1 MNEDETD
8 PAYYDGIWPYKQKE
22 VIDFDDLG
30 EHRIFAISGNT
41 GAGKTTIFDAI
52 CYVLYGEASGEERS
66 DTSMLRSQFADDNVY
81 TSVELTFQLKGKRY
95 EIKRQLGHKK
105 QGNKTITGHAVELYE
120 VIDEEKVPAVDRFH
134 VTDVNKK
141 VEDLIGLSKHQ
152 FSQIVMLPQGEFRKL
167 LTSETENKEE
177 ILRRIFKTDR
187 YKLMRELLDQKRKQ
201 WKDVLQEKQ
210 KERELY
216 FRNVFKLPIRDGAIL
231 ETLVEQEHVNTHQVV
246 EALEQETAVYKAEVE
261 QLQVEQDVQTK
272 QLKDAET
279 RFHAAKSV
287 NEKFIDLQ
295 QKNEKYNTLQENR
308 TVIEMKETSFKR
320 AEQAKRLLPF
330 EQWHEEAMQNEQKAE
345 SLLKQIIA
353 KKENIMNNFE
363 LAQEKY
369 EVVKNKES
377 ERENVKKLVQRLEEL
392 QPIIASL
399 AEKQLNLQ
407 NAEIQIGKLK
417 ESMQNLDRQLEEHT
431 NQKQLMTGELQQ
443 LEQALEQYVDK
454 VEELTNMRED
464 AKVLKQAYD
473 VWQEKQ
479 KFEKEKEAAYSKMQ
493 LAVNAYENMERR
505 WLSEQAGI
513 LALHLHDGESC
524 PVCGSTTHPKKATE
538 QSGAID
544 ENELNGLRD
553 KKNIAEKLHVQLE
566 EKWNFYHHQ
575 YEQVIEE
582 VKKRGYQSEEL
593 VETYSALVQK
603 GKQLATEVNTLKAS
617 EETRKQ
623 IAVKIKSVEEKVDAL
638 QKQKRE
644 VETEQHR
651 IEMDCMQ
658 LRTSYEHDKKN
669 IPENLQTVQAW
680 KVQFDQAMHELK
692 LMEDEWKKVQEA
704 YQHWQN
710 ENIRI
715 QAEQEGA
722 TNQFESAKLKK
733 EETFT
738 RFMKELEQSGFTDQ
752 STYKE
757 AKLSDAEMELIQKEI
772 QSYYSFL
779 EVLAKQIEELHV
791 ELKDKEYMD
800 ITALGE
806 HIKELEIN
814 LDIIKEKR
822 QRAQNAVTYIS
833 DLHENIRRID
843 EQIHEEE
850 KAFQE
855 LVDLYEVMKGDNE
868 SRISFERYILIE
880 YLEQIVQIANE
891 RLRKLSN
898 GQFYLKRSERVEKRN
913 RQSGLG
919 LDVYDAYTG
928 QTRDVKTLSGGEK
941 FNASL
946 CLALG
951 MADVIQAYEGGISIE
966 TMFIDEGFGS
976 LDEESLTK
984 AVDTLIDLQKSGRF
998 IGVISHVQEL
1008 KNAMPAVLEVTK
1020 QKDGCSQTR
1029 FVVK

>member
-1 MNEDETD
+1 MRPIQLIMT
-8 PAYYDGIWPYKQKE
+8 AFGPYKQKE
-22 VIDFDDLG
+22 VINFDDLG

-81 TSVELTFQLKGKRY
+81 TSVELTFQLKGKCY

-105 QGNKTITGHAVELYE
+105 HGNKTVTGHAVELYE

-210 KERELY
+210 KERELH
-216 FRNVFKLPIRDGAIL
+216 FRNVFKLPIRDGALL
-231 ETLVEQEHVNTHQVV
+231 ETLIEQEHVNTHQVV
-246 EALEQETAVYKAEVE
+246 EALEQEITTYRVEAE
-261 QLQVEQDVQTK
+261 QLQVEQNAQMK
-272 QLKDAET
+272 QLKEAEE
-279 RFHAAKSV
+279 RFHTAKSV
-287 NEKFIDLQ
+287 NEKFNDLE
-295 QKNEKYNTLQENR
+295 QKNEKYNTLQNNR
-308 TVIEMKETSFKR
+308 TAVEIKEKSFTR

-330 EQWHEEAMQNEQKAE
+330 EQWYEEAMFNEQKIE

-353 KKENIMNNFE
+353 KKEHIMNSFE
-363 LAQEKY
+363 LAQKKY
-369 EVVKNKES
+369 ETVKNKES
-377 ERENVKKLVQRLEEL
+377 EREDAKKLVQRLEEL

-399 AEKQLNLQ
+399 AEKKLNLQ
-407 NAEIQIGKLK
+407 NAELQIEKLK
-417 ESMQNLDRQLEEHT
+417 ENMQKLDRQLEEHT
-431 NQKQLMTGELQQ
+431 NQKQRMSSELQQ
-443 LEQALEQYVDK
+443 LEQALEQYVAK

-479 KFEKEKEAAYSKMQ
+479 KFEQEKEAAYNKMQ
-493 LAVNAYENMERR
+493 IAVNAYENMERR

-524 PVCGSTTHPKKATE
+524 PVCGSLNHPKKATE
-538 QSGAID
+538 QSDVID
-544 ENELNGLRD
+544 EKELNDLRE
-553 KKNIAEKLHVQLE
+553 KKNVAEKLHVQLE
-566 EKWNFYHHQ
+566 EKWNFYRLQ
-575 YEQVIEE
+575 YDQVIEE
-582 VKKRGYQSEEL
+582 VMKRGYHSEQL

-603 GKQLATEVNTLKAS
+603 GKQLAAEVKALKES

-623 IAVKIKSVEEKVDAL
+623 VAVNIKSVEEKIEEL

-644 VETEQHR
+644 VETIQHR
-651 IEMDCMQ
+651 IEMECMQ

-680 KVQFDQAMHELK
+680 KVQFDQAIQELR
-692 LMEDEWKKVQEA
+692 LMEEEWNKVQEA

-710 ENIRI
+710 ESIRV
-715 QAEQEGA
+715 QAEYESA
-722 TNQFESAKLKK
+722 SNQSESAKVKK

-738 RFMKELEQSGFTDQ
+738 RFMNELEQAGFTDQ
-752 STYKE
+752 VTYKE
-757 AKLSDAEMELIQKEI
+757 AKLNDAEMETLQKEI
-772 QSYYSFL
+772 QSYYSSL
-779 EVLAKQIEELHV
+779 EVLAKQIEELSA

-800 ITALGE
+800 ITTLGE
-806 HIKELEIN
+806 QIQEFEIN

-822 QRAQNAVTYIS
+822 QRAQTAVTYIS
-833 DLHENIRRID
+833 DLNENIRRID

-984 AVDTLIDLQKSGRF
+984 AVDALIDLQKSGRF

-1020 QKDGCSQTR
+1020 QKDGCSQTK

>member
-1 MNEDETD
+1 MT
-8 PAYYDGIWPYKQKE
+8 AFGPYKQKE

-407 NAEIQIGKLK
+407 NAEMQIGKLK

-443 LEQALEQYVDK
+443 LERALEQYVDK

-772 QSYYSFL
+772 QSYYSSL

-984 AVDTLIDLQKSGRF
+984 AVDALIDLQKSGRF

>member
-1 MNEDETD
+1 MRPIQLIMT
-8 PAYYDGIWPYKQKE
+8 AFGPYKQKE

-66 DTSMLRSQFADDNVY
+66 DTSMLRSQFADDNTY

-201 WKDVLQEKQ
+201 WKDILQEKQ

-216 FRNVFKLPIRDGAIL
+216 FRNVFKLPIRDGALL
-231 ETLVEQEHVNTHQVV
+231 ETLVEREHVNTHQVV
-246 EALEQETAVYKAEVE
+246 EALEQEIAAYKAEVE

-308 TVIEMKETSFKR
+308 PVIEMKETSFKR

-330 EQWHEEAMQNEQKAE
+330 EQWYEEAMQNEQKAE

-353 KKENIMNNFE
+353 KKENITNSFE

-369 EVVKNKES
+369 EVVKNKEP
-377 ERENVKKLVQRLEEL
+377 EREDAKKLVQRLEEL

-417 ESMQNLDRQLEEHT
+417 ESMQNLDRQLDEHT
-431 NQKQLMTGELQQ
+431 NQKQLMSGELQQ
-443 LEQALEQYVDK
+443 LERALEQYVAK

-479 KFEKEKEAAYSKMQ
+479 KFEQEKEAAYHKMQ

-524 PVCGSTTHPKKATE
+524 PVCGSAEHPKKATE
-538 QSGAID
+538 QSDAID
-544 ENELNGLRD
+544 EKELNDLRD
-553 KKNIAEKLHVQLE
+553 KKNVAEKLHVQLE
-566 EKWNFYHHQ
+566 EKWNFYQLQ

-582 VKKRGYQSEEL
+582 VKQRGYRSEEL
-593 VETYSALVQK
+593 AETYSALVQK
-603 GKQLATEVNTLKAS
+603 GKQLVTEVNTLKAS

-623 IAVKIKSVEEKVDAL
+623 TAVNIKSIEEKIDAL

-669 IPENLQTVQAW
+669 IPENLQTVPAW
-680 KVQFDQAMHELK
+680 KVQFDQAMHELR
-692 LMEDEWKKVQEA
+692 LMEGEWKKVQEA

-722 TNQFESAKLKK
+722 STQFESAKLKK

-757 AKLSDAEMELIQKEI
+757 AKLSDAEMEMIQKEI
-772 QSYYSFL
+772 QSYYSSL
-779 EVLAKQIEELHV
+779 EVLAKQIEELHAEV
-791 ELKDKEYMD
+791 KDKEYMD
-800 ITALGE
+800 ITVLGE
-806 HIKELEIN
+806 HIQELEIN

-833 DLHENIRRID
+833 DLHENIKRID

-891 RLRKLSN
+891 RLSKLSN

-984 AVDTLIDLQKSGRF
+984 AVDALIDLQKSGRF

-1020 QKDGCSQTR
+1020 QKDGCSETR

>member
-1 MNEDETD
+1 MRPIQLIMT
-8 PAYYDGIWPYKQKE
+8 AFGPYKQKE
-22 VIDFDDLG
+22 VIDFKDLG

-66 DTSMLRSQFADDNVY
+66 DTNMLRSQFADDDVY
-81 TSVELTFQLKGKRY
+81 TSVELTFQLKGKSY

-120 VIDEEKVPAVDRFH
+120 VIDEEKVPCVDRFH

-187 YKLMRELLDQKRKQ
+187 YKLMREILDQKRKQ

-216 FRNVFKLPIRDGAIL
+216 FRNVFKLPIRDGALL

-246 EALEQETAVYKAEVE
+246 EALEQETIWYNAEVE
-261 QLQVEQDVQTK
+261 QLHLEQNDKTK
-272 QLKDAET
+272 QLKEAEA
-279 RFHAAKSV
+279 RFHAAKAV
-287 NEKFIDLQ
+287 NEKFKDLE
-295 QKNEKYNTLQENR
+295 QKNEKYSILQENR
-308 TVIEMKETSFKR
+308 AVIEMKEKSFKH

-330 EQWHEEAMQNEQKAE
+330 EQWHEEAMQYEQQSE

-353 KKENIMNNFE
+353 KKEHIMNSFA

-369 EVVKNKES
+369 EALKNKAS
-377 ERENVKKLVQRLEEL
+377 ERESAKKQVQRLEEL

-399 AEKQLNLQ
+399 AEKKLNLQ
-407 NAEIQIGKLK
+407 NAEIHIGKLK
-417 ESMQNLDRQLEEHT
+417 EGMQKLNEQLEAHKNE
-431 NQKQLMTGELQQ
+431 KQRMSGELQQ
-443 LEQALEQYVDK
+443 LEAALEQYVAK

-479 KFEKEKEAAYSKMQ
+479 KYELEKESAFHKMQ
-493 LAVNAYENMERR
+493 QAVSTYENMERR

-524 PVCGSTTHPKKATE
+524 PVCGSMDHPKKATE
-538 QSGAID
+538 QSNAID
-544 ENELNGLRD
+544 EKELNELRE
-553 KKNIAEKLHVQLE
+553 KKTIAEKLHVQLE
-566 EKWNFYHHQ
+566 EKWNFYRVQ

-582 VKKRGYQSEEL
+582 VLKRGYRSEEL

-603 GKQLATEVNTLKAS
+603 GKQLAAEVNALKAS

-623 IAVKIKSVEEKVDAL
+623 IAVNIKSVEEKVEEL

-644 VETEQHR
+644 VETVQHR
-651 IEMDCMQ
+651 TEMECMQ
-658 LRTSYEHDKKN
+658 LRTSYEHDKQN
-669 IPENLQTVQAW
+669 IPESLQTVQAW
-680 KVQFDQAMHELK
+680 KVQFDQALQELR
-692 LMEDEWKKVQEA
+692 LMEDEWEKVQEA

-715 QAEQEGA
+715 QAEHDNA
-722 TNQFESAKLKK
+722 SNQFNSAKEKK

-752 STYKE
+752 LTYKE
-757 AKLSDAEMELIQKEI
+757 SKLNDAEMDKLQQEI
-772 QSYYSFL
+772 QSYYSSL
-779 EVLAKQIEELHV
+779 EVLTKQIEELKAD
-791 ELKDKEYMD
+791 LKDKEYMD
-800 ITALGE
+800 ISSLDE
-806 HIKELEIN
+806 QVKELEIS

-822 QRAQNAVTYIS
+822 QRAQNAVSYIT
-833 DLHENIRRID
+833 DLHENIKRID

-855 LVDLYEVMKGDNE
+855 LVDLYEVMKGDND

-984 AVDTLIDLQKSGRF
+984 AVDALIDLQKSGRF

>member
-1 MNEDETD
+1 MRPIQLIMT
-8 PAYYDGIWPYKQKE
+8 AFGPYKQKE
-22 VIDFDDLG
+22 VIDFNDLG
-30 EHRIFAISGNT
+30 NHRIFAISGNT

-66 DTSMLRSQFADDNVY
+66 DTSMLRSQFADDNMY

-216 FRNVFKLPIRDGAIL
+216 FRNVFKLPIRDGSLL

-246 EALEQETAVYKAEVE
+246 EALEQETDVYKAEVE
-261 QLQVEQDVQTK
+261 QLQVEQEVQTK

-320 AEQAKRLLPF
+320 AEEAKRLLPF
-330 EQWHEEAMQNEQKAE
+330 EQWYEEAIQNEQKAE

-353 KKENIMNNFE
+353 KKENITNSFE
-363 LAQEKY
+363 LAQQKY
-369 EVVKNKES
+369 EALKNKEP
-377 ERENVKKLVQRLEEL
+377 EREDAKKLVQRLEEL

-407 NAEIQIGKLK
+407 NAEIQVGKLK
-417 ESMQNLDRQLEEHT
+417 EGMHNLDRQLDEHT
-431 NQKQLMTGELQQ
+431 NQKQQMSGELQQ
-443 LEQALEQYVDK
+443 LERALEQYVAK

-473 VWQEKQ
+473 VWQGKQ
-479 KFEKEKEAAYSKMQ
+479 KFEQEKEAAYNKMQ
-493 LAVNAYENMERR
+493 MAVNAYENMERH
-505 WLSEQAGI
+505 WLNEQAGI

-524 PVCGSTTHPKKATE
+524 PVCGSTNHPKKATE
-538 QSGAID
+538 QSDAID
-544 ENELNGLRD
+544 EKELNDLRD
-553 KKNIAEKLHVQLE
+553 KKNTAEKLHVQLE
-566 EKWNFYHHQ
+566 EKWNFYHLQ

-582 VKKRGYQSEEL
+582 VKKRGYRSEEL
-593 VETYSALVQK
+593 AETYSVLVQK

-623 IAVKIKSVEEKVDAL
+623 IAVNIKSVEEKVDAL

-651 IEMDCMQ
+651 IEIECMQ

-715 QAEQEGA
+715 QAEQESA
-722 TNQFESAKLKK
+722 SNQFESTKLKK
-733 EETFT
+733 EETFV

-757 AKLSDAEMELIQKEI
+757 AKLNDAEMEMLQKEI
-772 QSYYSFL
+772 QSYYSSL
-779 EVLAKQIEELHV
+779 EVLAKQIEELHA

-806 HIKELEIN
+806 HIKDLEIN

-951 MADVIQAYEGGISIE
+951 MADVIQSYEGGISIE

-984 AVDTLIDLQKSGRF
+984 AVDALIDLQKSGRF

>member
-1 MNEDETD
+1 MRPIQLIMT
-8 PAYYDGIWPYKQKE
+8 AFGPYKQKE
-22 VIDFDDLG
+22 VIDFNDLG
-30 EHRIFAISGNT
+30 DHRIFAISGNT

-52 CYVLYGEASGEERS
+52 CYVLFGEASGEERS
-66 DTSMLRSQFADDNVY
+66 DTSMLRSQFADDNMY

-120 VIDEEKVPAVDRFH
+120 VIDEENVPAVDRFH

-216 FRNVFKLPIRDGAIL
+216 FRNVFKLPIRNGALL

-246 EALEQETAVYKAEVE
+246 EALEQETAAYKVEVE

-279 RFHAAKSV
+279 RFHAAKSI

-308 TVIEMKETSFKR
+308 TVIERKETSFKR
-320 AEQAKRLLPF
+320 AEEAKRLLPF
-330 EQWHEEAMQNEQKAE
+330 EQWYEEAMQNEQKAE

-353 KKENIMNNFE
+353 KQENITNNFE
-363 LAQEKY
+363 LAQKKY
-369 EVVKNKES
+369 EAVKNKEP
-377 ERENVKKLVQRLEEL
+377 ERENAKKLVQRLEEL
-392 QPIIASL
+392 QSIIASL

-417 ESMQNLDRQLEEHT
+417 GSMQNLDRQLEEHT
-431 NQKQLMTGELQQ
+431 NQKQLMSSELQQ
-443 LEQALEQYVDK
+443 LEQALEQYVAK

-479 KFEKEKEAAYSKMQ
+479 KYGKEKEAAYNKMQ
-493 LAVNAYENMERR
+493 LAVNAYENMEHR

-524 PVCGSTTHPKKATE
+524 PVCGSTNHPKKATE
-538 QSGAID
+538 QSDAID
-544 ENELNGLRD
+544 EKELNDLRD
-553 KKNIAEKLHVQLE
+553 KKNLAEKLHVQLE
-566 EKWNFYHHQ
+566 EKWNFYHLQ
-575 YEQVIEE
+575 YEQIIAE
-582 VKKRGYQSEEL
+582 VKKQGYRSEKL
-593 VETYSALVQK
+593 DETYSALVHK

-623 IAVKIKSVEEKVDAL
+623 TAVNIKSVEEKVDAL

-651 IEMDCMQ
+651 TEMECMQ
-658 LRTSYEHDKKN
+658 LRTSYDHDKKN

-680 KVQFDQAMHELK
+680 KVQFDQAMQQLR

-722 TNQFESAKLKK
+722 STQFESTKLKK
-733 EETFT
+733 EETFA
-738 RFMKELEQSGFTDQ
+738 RFMKELEQSGFTNQ
-752 STYKE
+752 ITYKE
-757 AKLSDAEMELIQKEI
+757 AKLSDAEMEMLQKEI
-772 QSYYSFL
+772 QSYYSSL
-779 EVLAKQIEELHV
+779 EVLAKQIEELQA

-800 ITALGE
+800 ITALGD
-806 HIKELEIN
+806 HITELQIN

-822 QRAQNAVTYIS
+822 QRAQNAVTYIF

-984 AVDTLIDLQKSGRF
+984 AVDALIDLQKSGRF

>member
-1 MNEDETD
+1 MRPIQLIMT
-8 PAYYDGIWPYKQKE
+8 AFGPYKQKE
-22 VIDFDDLG
+22 VIDFKDLG

-66 DTSMLRSQFADDNVY
+66 DTNMLRSQFADDDVY
-81 TSVELTFQLKGKRY
+81 TSVELTFQLKGKSY

-120 VIDEEKVPAVDRFH
+120 VIDEEKVPCVDRFH

-187 YKLMRELLDQKRKQ
+187 YKLMREILDQKRKQ

-216 FRNVFKLPIRDGAIL
+216 FRNVFKLPIRDGALL

-246 EALEQETAVYKAEVE
+246 EALEQETNWYNAEVE
-261 QLQVEQDVQTK
+261 QLHLEQNDKTK
-272 QLKDAET
+272 QLKEAEA
-279 RFHAAKSV
+279 RFHAAKAV
-287 NEKFIDLQ
+287 NEKFKDLE
-295 QKNEKYNTLQENR
+295 QKNEKYSILQENR
-308 TVIEMKETSFKR
+308 VVIEMKEKSFKH

-330 EQWHEEAMQNEQKAE
+330 EQWHEEAMQYEQQSE

-353 KKENIMNNFE
+353 KKEHIMNSFA

-369 EVVKNKES
+369 EALKNKTS
-377 ERENVKKLVQRLEEL
+377 ERENAKKQVQRLEEL

-399 AEKQLNLQ
+399 AEKKLNLQ
-407 NAEIQIGKLK
+407 NAEIHIGKLK
-417 ESMQNLDRQLEEHT
+417 EGMQKLDEQLEAHKNE
-431 NQKQLMTGELQQ
+431 KQRMSGELQQ
-443 LEQALEQYVDK
+443 LEAALEQYVAK

-464 AKVLKQAYD
+464 AKVLKLAYD

-479 KFEKEKEAAYSKMQ
+479 KYELEKESAFHKMQ
-493 LAVNAYENMERR
+493 QAVSTYENMERR

-524 PVCGSTTHPKKATE
+524 PVCGSMDHPKKATE
-538 QSGAID
+538 QSNAID
-544 ENELNGLRD
+544 EKELNELRE
-553 KKNIAEKLHVQLE
+553 KKTIAEKLHVQLE
-566 EKWNFYHHQ
+566 EKWNFYRVQ

-582 VKKRGYQSEEL
+582 VLKRGYRSEEL

-603 GKQLATEVNTLKAS
+603 GKQLAAEVNALKAS

-623 IAVKIKSVEEKVDAL
+623 IAVNIKSVEEKVEEL

-644 VETEQHR
+644 VETVQHR
-651 IEMDCMQ
+651 TEMECMQ
-658 LRTSYEHDKKN
+658 LRMSYEHDKQN
-669 IPENLQTVQAW
+669 IPESLQTVQAW
-680 KVQFDQAMHELK
+680 KVQFDQALQELR
-692 LMEDEWKKVQEA
+692 LMEDEWEKVQEA

-715 QAEQEGA
+715 QAEHDNA
-722 TNQFESAKLKK
+722 SNQFNSAKEKK

-752 STYKE
+752 LTYKE
-757 AKLSDAEMELIQKEI
+757 SKLNDAEMDKLQQEI
-772 QSYYSFL
+772 QSYYSSL
-779 EVLAKQIEELHV
+779 EVLTKQIEELKAD
-791 ELKDKEYMD
+791 LKDKEYMD
-800 ITALGE
+800 ISSLDE
-806 HIKELEIN
+806 QVKELEIS

-822 QRAQNAVTYIS
+822 QRAQNAVSYIT
-833 DLHENIRRID
+833 DLHENIKRID

-855 LVDLYEVMKGDNE
+855 LVDLYEVMKGDND

-984 AVDTLIDLQKSGRF
+984 AVDALIDLQKSGRF

>member
-1 MNEDETD
+1 MRPIQLVMT
-8 PAYYDGIWPYKQKE
+8 AFGPYKQKE

-120 VIDEEKVPAVDRFH
+120 VIDGEKVPAVDRFH

-216 FRNVFKLPIRDGAIL
+216 FRNVFKLPIRDGALL

-295 QKNEKYNTLQENR
+295 QKNEKYNILQENR

-345 SLLKQIIA
+345 SLLKQIIT
-353 KKENIMNNFE
+353 KKETIMNNFE

-369 EVVKNKES
+369 EAVKNKEP
-377 ERENVKKLVQRLEEL
+377 ERENAKKLVQRLEEL

-431 NQKQLMTGELQQ
+431 NQKQLMSGELQQ
-443 LEQALEQYVDK
+443 LERALEQYVDK

-479 KFEKEKEAAYSKMQ
+479 KFEQEKETAFTKMQ
-493 LAVNAYENMERR
+493 EAVHAYENMERR

-524 PVCGSTTHPKKATE
+524 PVCGSTNHPKKATE
-538 QSGAID
+538 QSDAID
-544 ENELNGLRD
+544 EKELNDLRD
-553 KKNIAEKLHVQLE
+553 KKNIAEKLHVQVE

-651 IEMDCMQ
+651 IEMDGMQ

-680 KVQFDQAMHELK
+680 KVQFDQAMHELR

-722 TNQFESAKLKK
+722 STQFESAKSKK

-757 AKLSDAEMELIQKEI
+757 AKLSDAEMEMIQKEI
-772 QSYYSFL
+772 QSYYSSL
-779 EVLAKQIEELHV
+779 EVLAKQIEELQG

-806 HIKELEIN
+806 HIKDLEIN

-822 QRAQNAVTYIS
+822 QRAQSAVAYIS

-984 AVDTLIDLQKSGRF
+984 AVDALIDLQKSGRF

>member
-1 MNEDETD
+1 MRPIQLIMT
-8 PAYYDGIWPYKQKE
+8 AFGPYKQKE
-22 VIDFDDLG
+22 VIDFEDLG

-52 CYVLYGEASGEERS
+52 CYVLYGEASGEERN

-120 VIDEEKVPAVDRFH
+120 LIDEEKVPAVDRFH

-216 FRNVFKLPIRDGAIL
+216 FRNVFKLPIRDGALL

-246 EALEQETAVYKAEVE
+246 EALEQEIAVYKAEVE

-295 QKNEKYNTLQENR
+295 QKNEKYNTLQEKR

-353 KKENIMNNFE
+353 KKENIMSNFE

-369 EVVKNKES
+369 EAVKNKEP
-377 ERENVKKLVQRLEEL
+377 ERENAKKLVQRLEEL
-392 QPIIASL
+392 QLIIASL

-431 NQKQLMTGELQQ
+431 DQKQLMSSELQQ
-443 LEQALEQYVDK
+443 LERALEQYVDK

-479 KFEKEKEAAYSKMQ
+479 KFEQEKETAFTKMQ
-493 LAVNAYENMERR
+493 EAVRAYENMERR

-524 PVCGSTTHPKKATE
+524 PVCGSTNHPKKATE
-538 QSGAID
+538 QSDAID
-544 ENELNGLRD
+544 EKELNDLRD
-553 KKNIAEKLHVQLE
+553 KKNLAEKLHVQLE
-566 EKWNFYHHQ
+566 EKWNFYHLQ
-575 YEQVIEE
+575 YEQIIVE
-582 VKKRGYQSEEL
+582 VKKRGYRSEKL
-593 VETYSALVQK
+593 DETYSALVHK

-623 IAVKIKSVEEKVDAL
+623 TAVNIKSVEEKVDAL

-651 IEMDCMQ
+651 TEMECMQ
-658 LRTSYEHDKKN
+658 LRTSYDHDKKN

-680 KVQFDQAMHELK
+680 KVQFDQAMHELR

-722 TNQFESAKLKK
+722 STQFESAKLKK

-757 AKLSDAEMELIQKEI
+757 AKLSDAEMEMIQKEI
-772 QSYYSFL
+772 QSYYSSL
-779 EVLAKQIEELHV
+779 EVLAKQIEELQG

-806 HIKELEIN
+806 HIKDLEIN

-833 DLHENIRRID
+833 DLHENIKRID

-984 AVDTLIDLQKSGRF
+984 AVDALIDLQKSGRF

>member
-1 MNEDETD
+1 MRPIQLIMT
-8 PAYYDGIWPYKQKE
+8 AFGPYKQKE

-210 KERELY
+210 KERELH
-216 FRNVFKLPIRDGAIL
+216 FRNVFKLPIRDGALL

-246 EALEQETAVYKAEVE
+246 EALEQETSVYKAEVE

-353 KKENIMNNFE
+353 KKENIMSNFE
-363 LAQEKY
+363 LAQGKY
-369 EVVKNKES
+369 EAVKNKEP
-377 ERENVKKLVQRLEEL
+377 EREDVKKLVQRLEEL
-392 QPIIASL
+392 QSIIASL

-431 NQKQLMTGELQQ
+431 NQKQLMSSELQQ
-443 LEQALEQYVDK
+443 LEQALEQYVAK

-479 KFEKEKEAAYSKMQ
+479 KFEKEKEVAYSKMQ
-493 LAVNAYENMERR
+493 SAVNAYENMERR

-524 PVCGSTTHPKKATE
+524 PVCGSTNHPKKATE
-538 QSGAID
+538 QSDAID
-544 ENELNGLRD
+544 EKELNDLRD
-553 KKNIAEKLHVQLE
+553 KKNLAEKLHVQLE
-566 EKWNFYHHQ
+566 EKWNFYHLQ
-575 YEQVIEE
+575 YEQIIVE
-582 VKKRGYQSEEL
+582 VKKRGYRSEKL
-593 VETYSALVQK
+593 DETYSALVHK

-623 IAVKIKSVEEKVDAL
+623 TAVNIKSVEEKVDAL

-651 IEMDCMQ
+651 TEMECMQ
-658 LRTSYEHDKKN
+658 LRTSYDHDKKN

-680 KVQFDQAMHELK
+680 KVQFDQAMHELR

-722 TNQFESAKLKK
+722 STQFESAKLKK
-733 EETFT
+733 EETFA

-757 AKLSDAEMELIQKEI
+757 AKLSDAEMEMLQKEI
-772 QSYYSFL
+772 QGYYSSL
-779 EVLAKQIEELHV
+779 EVLAKQIEELQA

-806 HIKELEIN
+806 HIQELEIN

-833 DLHENIRRID
+833 DLHENIKRID

-984 AVDTLIDLQKSGRF
+984 AVDALIDLQKSGRF

-1020 QKDGCSQTR
+1020 QRDGCSQTR

>member
-1 MNEDETD
+1 MRPIQLIMT
-8 PAYYDGIWPYKQKE
+8 AFGPYKQKE

-216 FRNVFKLPIRDGAIL
+216 FRNVFKLPIRDGALL

-261 QLQVEQDVQTK
+261 QLQVEQDIQTK

-363 LAQEKY
+363 LAQKKY
-369 EVVKNKES
+369 EVVKNKEP

-443 LEQALEQYVDK
+443 LERALEQYVDK

-544 ENELNGLRD
+544 ENELNDLRD
-553 KKNIAEKLHVQLE
+553 KKNIAEKLHVQVE
-566 EKWNFYHHQ
+566 EKWNFYHLQ

-623 IAVKIKSVEEKVDAL
+623 TAVKIKSVEEKVDAL

-680 KVQFDQAMHELK
+680 KVQFDQAMHELR

-733 EETFT
+733 EENFT
-738 RFMKELEQSGFTDQ
+738 RFMKEFEQSGFTDQ

-757 AKLSDAEMELIQKEI
+757 AKLSDAEMEMIQKEI
-772 QSYYSFL
+772 QSYYSSL
-779 EVLAKQIEELHV
+779 EVLAKQIEELQA

-984 AVDTLIDLQKSGRF
+984 AVDALIDLQKSGRF

>member
-1 MNEDETD
+1 MRPIQLIMT
-8 PAYYDGIWPYKQKE
+8 AFGPYKQKE

-66 DTSMLRSQFADDNVY
+66 DTSMLRSQFADNNVY

-210 KERELY
+210 KERELH
-216 FRNVFKLPIRDGAIL
+216 FRNVFKLPIRDGALL
-231 ETLVEQEHVNTHQVV
+231 ETLVEQEYVNTHQVV

-308 TVIEMKETSFKR
+308 TVIERKETSFKR
-320 AEQAKRLLPF
+320 GEQAKRLLPF

-353 KKENIMNNFE
+353 KKENIMSNFE
-363 LAQEKY
+363 LAQGKY
-369 EVVKNKES
+369 EAVKNKEP
-377 ERENVKKLVQRLEEL
+377 EREDAKKLVQRLEEL
-392 QPIIASL
+392 QSIIASL

-407 NAEIQIGKLK
+407 NTEIQIGKLK

-431 NQKQLMTGELQQ
+431 NQKQLMSSELQQ
-443 LEQALEQYVDK
+443 LERALEQYVAK

-479 KFEKEKEAAYSKMQ
+479 KFEKEKETAFTKMQ
-493 LAVNAYENMERR
+493 EAVRAYENMERR

-524 PVCGSTTHPKKATE
+524 PVCGSTNHPKKATE
-538 QSGAID
+538 QSDAID
-544 ENELNGLRD
+544 EKELNDLRD
-553 KKNIAEKLHVQLE
+553 KKNLAEKLHVQLE
-566 EKWNFYHHQ
+566 EKWNFYHLQ
-575 YEQVIEE
+575 YEQIIVE
-582 VKKRGYQSEEL
+582 VKKRGYRSEKL
-593 VETYSALVQK
+593 DETYSALVHK

-623 IAVKIKSVEEKVDAL
+623 TAVNIKSVEEKVDAL

-651 IEMDCMQ
+651 TEMECMQ
-658 LRTSYEHDKKN
+658 LRTSYDHDKKN

-680 KVQFDQAMHELK
+680 KVQFDQAMQQLR

-722 TNQFESAKLKK
+722 STQFESAKLKK
-733 EETFT
+733 EETFA
-738 RFMKELEQSGFTDQ
+738 RFMKELEQSGFTNQ
-752 STYKE
+752 ITYKE
-757 AKLSDAEMELIQKEI
+757 AKLSDAEMEMLQKEI
-772 QSYYSFL
+772 QSYYSSL
-779 EVLAKQIEELHV
+779 EVLAKQIEELQA

-800 ITALGE
+800 ITALGD
-806 HIKELEIN
+806 HITELQIN

-822 QRAQNAVTYIS
+822 QRAQNAVTYIF

-984 AVDTLIDLQKSGRF
+984 AVDALIDLQKSGRF

>member
-1 MNEDETD
+1 MRPLQLIMT
-8 PAYYDGIWPYKQKE
+8 AFGPYKQRE
-22 VIDFDDLG
+22 VIDFSDLG
-30 EHRIFAISGNT
+30 DHRIFAISGNT

-81 TSVELTFQLKGKRY
+81 TSVELTFQLKGKQY

-105 QGNKTITGHAVELYE
+105 QGNKTITGHAVELFE
-120 VIDEEKVPAVDRFH
+120 VIDDEKAPCVDRFH

-141 VEDLIGLSKHQ
+141 VEELIGLSKHQ

-201 WKDVLQEKQ
+201 WKDILQEKQ

-216 FRNVFKLPIRDGAIL
+216 FRNVFKLPVRDGSVL
-231 ETLVEQEHVNTHQVV
+231 ETLVQQEHVNTHQVV
-246 EALEQETAVYKAEVE
+246 EALEQETSCYEAEVE
-261 QLQVEQDVQTK
+261 QLQMQQVAQTQ
-272 QLKDAET
+272 QLKVVED

-287 NEKFIDLQ
+287 NEKLKDLQ
-295 QKNEKYNTLQENR
+295 MKQEQQTTLQENR
-308 TVIEMKETSFKR
+308 AQIEIEEQRFKR

-330 EQWHEEAMQNEQKAE
+330 EQWYEEAMQTEQNTE
-345 SLLKQIIA
+345 RLLKQISV
-353 KKENIMNNFE
+353 KKEQTVKAFE
-363 LAQEKY
+363 LAHAKY
-369 EVVKNKES
+369 EELKGKES
-377 ERENVKKLVQRLEEL
+377 AREEGKKNVQRLEEL
-392 QPIIASL
+392 QPIFASL
-399 AEKQLNLQ
+399 AEKKSKLQ
-407 NAEIQIGKLK
+407 KAELQSEKLK
-417 ESMQNLDRQLEEHT
+417 ADLYKFEKQLEEQ
-431 NQKQLMTGELQQ
+431 NSQKQQIAGELQQ
-443 LEQALEQYVDK
+443 LEVALEQYVEK

-479 KFEKEKEAAYSKMQ
+479 KYEQEKDTAYQ
-493 LAVNAYENMERR
+493 RLELAVKAYEDMESR
-505 WLSEQAGI
+505 WLNEQAGV
-513 LALHLHDGESC
+513 LALHLHEGESC
-524 PVCGSTTHPKKATE
+524 PVCGSTAHPKKATE
-538 QSGAID
+538 QGDSID
-544 ENELNGLRD
+544 EKQLNELREN
-553 KKNIAEKLHVQLE
+553 KNAAEKLHIQLE
-566 EKWNFYHHQ
+566 EKWSFYRLQ

-582 VKKRGYQSEEL
+582 VANRGYRSEEL
-593 VETYSALVQK
+593 VETYRALVQQ
-603 GKQLATEVNTLKAS
+603 GKQLAADVNSLKES
-617 EETRKQ
+617 EEKRKQ
-623 IAVKIKSVEEKVDAL
+623 LAQSLKKFEEKLEEL

-644 VETEQHR
+644 VEVMQHGTEM
-651 IEMDCMQ
+651 ECMQ
-658 LRTSYEHDKKN
+658 LRTFYEHDQQK
-669 IPENLQTVQAW
+669 IPEDLQTLEAW
-680 KVQFDQAMHELK
+680 KQQFDQAASTLRF
-692 LMEDEWKKVQEA
+692 MEEEWKKVQEA

-710 ENIRI
+710 ENIRV
-715 QAEQEGA
+715 QAEHDGVVKQV
-722 TNQFESAKLKK
+722 NSAKEKR
-733 EETFT
+733 EETFV
-738 RFMKELEQSGFTDQ
+738 RFTKELKKGEFIDQ
-752 STYKE
+752 QGYKA
-757 AKLSDAEMELIQKEI
+757 AKLTDVEMKHLQDRIQK
-772 QSYYSFL
+772 YYSSL
-779 EVLAKQIEELHV
+779 EVLAKQIEELAN
-791 ELKDKEYMD
+791 ELEGKEWVD
-800 ITALGE
+800 ITVLE
-806 HIKELEIN
+806 EQMKELEIQ
-814 LDIIKEKR
+814 LDITKEKR
-822 QRAQNAVTYIS
+822 QRTQSAVAYIS
-833 DLHENIRRID
+833 DLYENIKRID

-951 MADVIQAYEGGISIE
+951 MADVIQSYEGGISIE

-984 AVDTLIDLQKSGRF
+984 AVDALIDLQKSGRF

>member
-1 MNEDETD
+1 MRPIQLIMT
-8 PAYYDGIWPYKQKE
+8 AFGPYKQKE
-22 VIDFDDLG
+22 VIDFKDLG

-66 DTSMLRSQFADDNVY
+66 DTNMLRSQFADDDVY
-81 TSVELTFQLKGKRY
+81 TSVELTFQLKGKSY

-120 VIDEEKVPAVDRFH
+120 VIDEEKVPCVDRFH

-187 YKLMRELLDQKRKQ
+187 YKLMREILDQKRKQ

-216 FRNVFKLPIRDGAIL
+216 FRNVFKLPIRDGALL
-231 ETLVEQEHVNTHQVV
+231 EALVEQEHVNTHQVV
-246 EALEQETAVYKAEVE
+246 EALEQETIWYNAEVE
-261 QLQVEQDVQTK
+261 QLHLEQNDKTK
-272 QLKDAET
+272 QLKEAEE
-279 RFHAAKSV
+279 RFHAAKAV
-287 NEKFIDLQ
+287 NEKFKDLE
-295 QKNEKYNTLQENR
+295 QKNEKYSILQENR
-308 TVIEMKETSFKR
+308 AVIEMKEKSFKH

-330 EQWHEEAMQNEQKAE
+330 EQWHEEAMQYEQQSE
-345 SLLKQIIA
+345 SLLKQLIA
-353 KKENIMNNFE
+353 KKEHIMNSFA

-369 EVVKNKES
+369 EALKNKAS
-377 ERENVKKLVQRLEEL
+377 ERENAKKQVQRLEEL

-399 AEKQLNLQ
+399 AEKKLNLQ
-407 NAEIQIGKLK
+407 NAEIHIGKLK
-417 ESMQNLDRQLEEHT
+417 EGMQKLDEQLEAHKNE
-431 NQKQLMTGELQQ
+431 KQRMSGELQQ
-443 LEQALEQYVDK
+443 LEAALEQYVAK

-479 KFEKEKEAAYSKMQ
+479 KYELEKESAFHKMQ
-493 LAVNAYENMERR
+493 QAVSTYENMERR

-524 PVCGSTTHPKKATE
+524 PVCGSMDHPKKATE
-538 QSGAID
+538 QSNAID
-544 ENELNGLRD
+544 EKELNELRE
-553 KKNIAEKLHVQLE
+553 KKTIAEKLHVQLE
-566 EKWNFYHHQ
+566 EKWNFYRVQ

-582 VKKRGYQSEEL
+582 VLKRGYRSEEL

-603 GKQLATEVNTLKAS
+603 GKQLAAEVNALKAS

-623 IAVKIKSVEEKVDAL
+623 IAVNLKSVEEKVEEL

-644 VETEQHR
+644 VETVQHR
-651 IEMDCMQ
+651 TEMECMQ
-658 LRTSYEHDKKN
+658 LRTSYEHDKQN
-669 IPENLQTVQAW
+669 IPESLQTVQAW
-680 KVQFDQAMHELK
+680 KVQFDQALQELR
-692 LMEDEWKKVQEA
+692 LMEDEWEKVQEA

-715 QAEQEGA
+715 QAEHDNA
-722 TNQFESAKLKK
+722 SNQFSSAKEKK

-738 RFMKELEQSGFTDQ
+738 RFMKELEQSGFADQ
-752 STYKE
+752 LTYKE
-757 AKLSDAEMELIQKEI
+757 SKLNDAEMDKLQQEI
-772 QSYYSFL
+772 QSYYSSL
-779 EVLAKQIEELHV
+779 EVLTKQIEELKAD
-791 ELKDKEYMD
+791 LKDKEYMD
-800 ITALGE
+800 ISSLDE
-806 HIKELEIN
+806 QVRELEIS

-822 QRAQNAVTYIS
+822 QRAQNAVSYIT
-833 DLHENIRRID
+833 DLHEHIKRID

-855 LVDLYEVMKGDNE
+855 LVDLYEVMKGDND

-984 AVDTLIDLQKSGRF
+984 AVDALIDLQKSGRF

>member
-1 MNEDETD
+1 MRPIQLVMT
-8 PAYYDGIWPYKQKE
+8 AFGPYKQKE
-22 VIDFDDLG
+22 VIDFNDLG

-216 FRNVFKLPIRDGAIL
+216 FRNVFKLPIRDGALL
-231 ETLVEQEHVNTHQVV
+231 ETLVEQDHVNTHQVV
-246 EALEQETAVYKAEVE
+246 EALEQETAAYKAEVE

-330 EQWHEEAMQNEQKAE
+330 EQWYEEAMQNEQKVE

-353 KKENIMNNFE
+353 KKENITKSFE
-363 LAQEKY
+363 LTQEKY
-369 EVVKNKES
+369 EEVKNKEP
-377 ERENVKKLVQRLEEL
+377 ERENAKKLVQRLEEL
-392 QPIIASL
+392 QLIIASL

-407 NAEIQIGKLK
+407 KAEIQIEKLK

-431 NQKQLMTGELQQ
+431 NQKQLMSGELQQ
-443 LEQALEQYVDK
+443 LERALEQYVDK

-479 KFEKEKEAAYSKMQ
+479 KFEKEKETAFTKMQ
-493 LAVNAYENMERR
+493 EAVHAYENMERR

-513 LALHLHDGESC
+513 LAHHLHDGESC
-524 PVCGSTTHPKKATE
+524 PVCGSTNHPKKATE
-538 QSGAID
+538 QSDAID
-544 ENELNGLRD
+544 EKELNDLRD
-553 KKNIAEKLHVQLE
+553 KKNIAEKLHVQVE

-680 KVQFDQAMHELK
+680 KVQFDQAMHELR

-722 TNQFESAKLKK
+722 STQFESAKSKK

-757 AKLSDAEMELIQKEI
+757 AKLSDAEMEMIQKEI
-772 QSYYSFL
+772 QSYYSSL
-779 EVLAKQIEELHV
+779 EVLAKQIEELQG

-806 HIKELEIN
+806 HIKDLEIN

-822 QRAQNAVTYIS
+822 QRAQSAVAYIS

-984 AVDTLIDLQKSGRF
+984 AVDALIDLQKSGRF

>member
-1 MNEDETD
+1 MRPIQLIMT
-8 PAYYDGIWPYKQKE
+8 AFGPYKQKE
-22 VIDFDDLG
+22 VIDFKDLG

-66 DTSMLRSQFADDNVY
+66 DTNMLRSQFADDDVY
-81 TSVELTFQLKGKRY
+81 TSVELTFQLKGKSY

-120 VIDEEKVPAVDRFH
+120 VIDEEKVPCVDRFH

-187 YKLMRELLDQKRKQ
+187 YKLMREILDQKRKQ

-216 FRNVFKLPIRDGAIL
+216 FRNVFKLPIRDGALL

-246 EALEQETAVYKAEVE
+246 EALEQETNWYNAEVE
-261 QLQVEQDVQTK
+261 QLHLEQNDKTK
-272 QLKDAET
+272 QLKEAEA
-279 RFHAAKSV
+279 RFHAAKAV
-287 NEKFIDLQ
+287 NEKFKDLE
-295 QKNEKYNTLQENR
+295 QKNEKYSILQENR
-308 TVIEMKETSFKR
+308 AVIEMKEKSFKH

-330 EQWHEEAMQNEQKAE
+330 EQWHEEAMQYEQQSE

-353 KKENIMNNFE
+353 KKEHIMNSFA

-369 EVVKNKES
+369 EALKNKAS
-377 ERENVKKLVQRLEEL
+377 ERENAKKQVQRLEEL

-399 AEKQLNLQ
+399 AEKKLNLQ
-407 NAEIQIGKLK
+407 NAEIHIGKLK
-417 ESMQNLDRQLEEHT
+417 EGMQKLDEQLEAHKNE
-431 NQKQLMTGELQQ
+431 KQRMSGELQQ
-443 LEQALEQYVDK
+443 LEAALEQYVAK

-479 KFEKEKEAAYSKMQ
+479 KYELEKESAFHKMQ
-493 LAVNAYENMERR
+493 QAVSTYENMERR

-524 PVCGSTTHPKKATE
+524 PVCGSMDHPKKATE
-538 QSGAID
+538 QSNAID
-544 ENELNGLRD
+544 EKELNELRE
-553 KKNIAEKLHVQLE
+553 KKTIAEKLHVQLE
-566 EKWNFYHHQ
+566 EKWNFYRVQ

-582 VKKRGYQSEEL
+582 VLKRGYRSEEL

-603 GKQLATEVNTLKAS
+603 GKQLAAEVDALKAS

-623 IAVKIKSVEEKVDAL
+623 IAVNIKSVEEKVEEL

-644 VETEQHR
+644 VETVQHR
-651 IEMDCMQ
+651 TEMECMQ
-658 LRTSYEHDKKN
+658 LRTSYEHDKQN
-669 IPENLQTVQAW
+669 IPESLQTVQAW
-680 KVQFDQAMHELK
+680 KVQFDQALQELR
-692 LMEDEWKKVQEA
+692 LMEDEWEKVQEA

-715 QAEQEGA
+715 QAEHDNA
-722 TNQFESAKLKK
+722 SNQFNSAKEKK

-752 STYKE
+752 LTYKE
-757 AKLSDAEMELIQKEI
+757 SKLNDAEMDKLQQEI
-772 QSYYSFL
+772 QSYYSSL
-779 EVLAKQIEELHV
+779 EVLTKQIEELKAD
-791 ELKDKEYMD
+791 LKDKEYMD
-800 ITALGE
+800 ISSLDE
-806 HIKELEIN
+806 QVKELEIS

-822 QRAQNAVTYIS
+822 QRAQNAVSYIT
-833 DLHENIRRID
+833 DLHENIKRID

-855 LVDLYEVMKGDNE
+855 LVDLYEVMKGDND

-984 AVDTLIDLQKSGRF
+984 AVDALIDLQKSGRF

>member
-1 MNEDETD
+1 
-8 PAYYDGIWPYKQKE
+8 KE
-22 VIDFDDLG
+22 VIDFNDLG
-30 EHRIFAISGNT
+30 DHRIFAISGNT

-66 DTSMLRSQFADDNVY
+66 DTSMLRSQFADDNMY

-120 VIDEEKVPAVDRFH
+120 VIGEEKVPAVDRFH

-216 FRNVFKLPIRDGAIL
+216 FRNVFKLPIRDGSLL

-246 EALEQETAVYKAEVE
+246 EALEQETDVYKAEVE
-261 QLQVEQDVQTK
+261 QLQVEQEVQTK

-320 AEQAKRLLPF
+320 AEEAKRLLPF
-330 EQWHEEAMQNEQKAE
+330 EQWYEEAMQNEQKVE
-345 SLLKQIIA
+345 SLLKQIIV
-353 KKENIMNNFE
+353 KKEVITNSFE

-369 EVVKNKES
+369 EAVKNKEP
-377 ERENVKKLVQRLEEL
+377 EREDAKKLVQRLEEL

-407 NAEIQIGKLK
+407 NAEIQVGKLK

-431 NQKQLMTGELQQ
+431 NQKQLMSGELQQ
-443 LEQALEQYVDK
+443 LERALEQYVDK

-479 KFEKEKEAAYSKMQ
+479 KFEQEKEAAYNKMQ
-493 LAVNAYENMERR
+493 LAVNTYENMERR

-524 PVCGSTTHPKKATE
+524 PVCGSTNHPKKATE
-538 QSGAID
+538 QSDAID
-544 ENELNGLRD
+544 EKELNDLRD

-566 EKWNFYHHQ
+566 EKWNFYHLQ
-575 YEQVIEE
+575 YEQVIDE
-582 VKKRGYQSEEL
+582 VKKRGYRSEEL
-593 VETYSALVQK
+593 AETYSALVQK
-603 GKQLATEVNTLKAS
+603 GKQLVTEVNTLKAS

-623 IAVKIKSVEEKVDAL
+623 TAVNIKNVEEKIDAL

-658 LRTSYEHDKKN
+658 LRTSYEYDKKN

-680 KVQFDQAMHELK
+680 KVQFDQAEHELR

-715 QAEQEGA
+715 QAEQESA
-722 TNQFESAKLKK
+722 SNQFESTKLKK
-733 EETFT
+733 EETFV

-757 AKLSDAEMELIQKEI
+757 AKLNDAEMEILQKEI
-772 QSYYSFL
+772 QSYYSSL
-779 EVLAKQIEELHV
+779 EVLAKQIEELRA

-806 HIKELEIN
+806 HIKDLEIN

-951 MADVIQAYEGGISIE
+951 MADVIQSYEGGISIE

-984 AVDTLIDLQKSGRF
+984 AVDALIDLQKSGRF
-998 IGVISHVQEL
+998 IGVISHVQE
-1008 KNAMPAVLEVTK
+1008 
-1020 QKDGCSQTR
+1020 
-1029 FVVK
+1029 

>member
-1 MNEDETD
+1 MRPIQLIMT
-8 PAYYDGIWPYKQKE
+8 AFGPYKQKE
-22 VIDFDDLG
+22 VIDFNDLG
-30 EHRIFAISGNT
+30 DHRIFAISGNT

-66 DTSMLRSQFADDNVY
+66 DTSMLRSQFADDNMY

-120 VIDEEKVPAVDRFH
+120 VIDEENVPAVDRFH

-216 FRNVFKLPIRDGAIL
+216 FRNVFKLPIRDGALL

-246 EALEQETAVYKAEVE
+246 EALEQETAAYKVEVE
-261 QLQVEQDVQTK
+261 QLQLEQDVQTK

-279 RFHAAKSV
+279 RFHTAKSV

-320 AEQAKRLLPF
+320 AEEAKRLLPF
-330 EQWHEEAMQNEQKAE
+330 EQWYEEAMQNEQKAE

-353 KKENIMNNFE
+353 KKENITSSFE

-369 EVVKNKES
+369 EAVKNKEP
-377 ERENVKKLVQRLEEL
+377 ERENAKKLVQRLEEL

-399 AEKQLNLQ
+399 AEKQLNLK
-407 NAEIQIGKLK
+407 NAELQVGKLK

-431 NQKQLMTGELQQ
+431 NQKQLMSGELQQ
-443 LEQALEQYVDK
+443 LERALEQYVAK

-479 KFEKEKEAAYSKMQ
+479 KFENEKEAAYNKMQ
-493 LAVNAYENMERR
+493 MAVNAYENMERR

-513 LALHLHDGESC
+513 LALHLHDGGSC
-524 PVCGSTTHPKKATE
+524 PVCGSTNHPKKAIE
-538 QSGAID
+538 QSNAID
-544 ENELNGLRD
+544 EKELNDLRD

-566 EKWNFYHHQ
+566 EKWNFYHLQ
-575 YEQVIEE
+575 YEQVIED
-582 VKKRGYQSEEL
+582 VKKRGYRSEEL

-623 IAVKIKSVEEKVDAL
+623 TAVNIKSVEEKIDAL

-651 IEMDCMQ
+651 IEMECMQ

-715 QAEQEGA
+715 QAEQESA
-722 TNQFESAKLKK
+722 SNQFESTKLKK

-757 AKLSDAEMELIQKEI
+757 AKLSDIEMEMLQKEI
-772 QSYYSFL
+772 QSYYSSL
-779 EVLAKQIEELHV
+779 EVLAKQIEELHA

-806 HIKELEIN
+806 HIIELQIN

-822 QRAQNAVTYIS
+822 QRAQTAVTYIS

-951 MADVIQAYEGGISIE
+951 MADVIQSYEGGISIE

-984 AVDTLIDLQKSGRF
+984 AVDALIDLQKSGRF

-1020 QKDGCSQTR
+1020 QKDGCSQTK

>member
-1 MNEDETD
+1 MRPIQLIMT
-8 PAYYDGIWPYKQKE
+8 AFGPYKQKE

-66 DTSMLRSQFADDNVY
+66 DTSMLRSQFAYDNVY

-120 VIDEEKVPAVDRFH
+120 VIDEEKIPAVDRFH

-216 FRNVFKLPIRDGAIL
+216 FRNVFKLPIRDGALL

-295 QKNEKYNTLQENR
+295 QKNEKYNNLQENR
-308 TVIEMKETSFKR
+308 SVIEMKEISFKR

-330 EQWHEEAMQNEQKAE
+330 EQWHEEAMENEQKAE

-369 EVVKNKES
+369 EAIKNKEP
-377 ERENVKKLVQRLEEL
+377 ERENAKKLVQRLEEL

-407 NAEIQIGKLK
+407 NAEIQLGKLK

-431 NQKQLMTGELQQ
+431 NQKQLMSGELQQ
-443 LEQALEQYVDK
+443 LERALERYVDK

-479 KFEKEKEAAYSKMQ
+479 KFEQEKETAFTKMQ
-493 LAVNAYENMERR
+493 ETVRAYENMERR

-524 PVCGSTTHPKKATE
+524 PVCGSTNHPKKASE
-538 QSGAID
+538 QSDAIN
-544 ENELNGLRD
+544 EKELNDLRD
-553 KKNIAEKLHVQLE
+553 KKNIAEKLHVQVE
-566 EKWNFYHHQ
+566 EKWNFYHLQ

-582 VKKRGYQSEEL
+582 VMKRGYQSEEL
-593 VETYSALVQK
+593 AETYSALVQK

-617 EETRKQ
+617 EETRKHT
-623 IAVKIKSVEEKVDAL
+623 AVKIKSIEEKVDAL
-638 QKQKRE
+638 QKQKHE

-722 TNQFESAKLKK
+722 SNQFESAKSKK

-738 RFMKELEQSGFTDQ
+738 RFMRELEQSGFTDQ
-752 STYKE
+752 ITYKE
-757 AKLSDAEMELIQKEI
+757 AKLSDAEMDMLQKEI
-772 QSYYSFL
+772 QSYYSSL
-779 EVLAKQIEELHV
+779 EVLAKQIEELHA

-984 AVDTLIDLQKSGRF
+984 AVDALIDLQKSGRF

>member
-1 MNEDETD
+1 MRPIQLIMT
-8 PAYYDGIWPYKQKE
+8 AFGPYKQKE
-22 VIDFDDLG
+22 VIDFKDLG

-66 DTSMLRSQFADDNVY
+66 DTNMLRSQFADDDVY
-81 TSVELTFQLKGKRY
+81 TSVELTFQLKGKSY

-120 VIDEEKVPAVDRFH
+120 VIDEEKVPCVDRFH

-187 YKLMRELLDQKRKQ
+187 YKLMREILDQKRKQ

-216 FRNVFKLPIRDGAIL
+216 FRNVFKLPIRNGALL

-246 EALEQETAVYKAEVE
+246 EALEQETIWYNAEVE
-261 QLQVEQDVQTK
+261 QLHLEQNDKTK
-272 QLKDAET
+272 QLKEAEA
-279 RFHAAKSV
+279 RFHAAKAV
-287 NEKFIDLQ
+287 NEKFKDLE
-295 QKNEKYNTLQENR
+295 QKNEKYSTLQENR
-308 TVIEMKETSFKR
+308 AVIEMKEKSFKH

-330 EQWHEEAMQNEQKAE
+330 EQWYEEAMQHEQQSE

-353 KKENIMNNFE
+353 KKEHIMNSFA

-369 EVVKNKES
+369 EALKNKAS
-377 ERENVKKLVQRLEEL
+377 ERENAKKQVQRLEEL

-399 AEKQLNLQ
+399 AEKKLNLQ

-417 ESMQNLDRQLEEHT
+417 EGMQKLDEQLEAHT
-431 NQKQLMTGELQQ
+431 NEKQRMSGELQQ
-443 LEQALEQYVDK
+443 LEVALEQYVAK

-479 KFEKEKEAAYSKMQ
+479 KYEQEKEIAFHKMQ
-493 LAVNAYENMERR
+493 LAVSAYEDMERR

-524 PVCGSTTHPKKATE
+524 PVCGSMDHPKKATE
-538 QSGAID
+538 QSNAID
-544 ENELNGLRD
+544 EKELNGLRE
-553 KKNIAEKLHVQLE
+553 KKNVAEKSHVQLE
-566 EKWNFYHHQ
+566 EKWHFYRVQ

-582 VKKRGYQSEEL
+582 VLKRGYRSEEL
-593 VETYSALVQK
+593 VETYRALVQK
-603 GKQLATEVNTLKAS
+603 GKQLVAEVNTLKAN

-623 IAVKIKSVEEKVDAL
+623 IAVNIKSVEEKVEEL

-644 VETEQHR
+644 VETVQHR
-651 IEMDCMQ
+651 TEMECMQ
-658 LRTSYEHDKKN
+658 LRTSYEHDKQN

-680 KVQFDQAMHELK
+680 KVQFDQALQELR
-692 LMEDEWKKVQEA
+692 LMEDEWEKVQEA

-715 QAEQEGA
+715 QAEHDSA
-722 TNQFESAKLKK
+722 SNQFNSAKEKK

-738 RFMKELEQSGFTDQ
+738 RFMKELEQSGFADQ
-752 STYKE
+752 LTYTA
-757 AKLSDAEMELIQKEI
+757 AKLNDAEMDKLQQEI
-772 QSYYSFL
+772 QSYYSSL
-779 EVLAKQIEELHV
+779 EVLTKQIEELKA

-800 ITALGE
+800 ISSLDE
-806 HIKELEIN
+806 QVKELEIN

-822 QRAQNAVTYIS
+822 QRAQNAVAYIT
-833 DLHENIRRID
+833 DLHENIKRID

-855 LVDLYEVMKGDNE
+855 LVDLYEVMKGDND

-984 AVDTLIDLQKSGRF
+984 AVDALIDLQKSGRF

>member
-1 MNEDETD
+1 MRPLQLIMT
-8 PAYYDGIWPYKQKE
+8 AFGPYKQRE
-22 VIDFDDLG
+22 VIDFSDLG
-30 EHRIFAISGNT
+30 DHRIFAISGNT

-66 DTSMLRSQFADDNVY
+66 DTSMLRSQFADDNIY
-81 TSVELTFQLKGKRY
+81 TSVELTFQLKGKQY

-105 QGNKTITGHAVELYE
+105 QGNKTVTGHAVELYE
-120 VIDEEKVPAVDRFH
+120 VIGDEKVPCVDRFH

-216 FRNVFKLPIRDGAIL
+216 FRNVFKLPVRDDSLL
-231 ETLVEQEHVNTHQVV
+231 ETLVQQEHVNTHQVV
-246 EALEQETAVYKAEVE
+246 EALEQEKNCYEAEVE
-261 QLQVEQDVQTK
+261 QLQAQQTLQTQ
-272 QLKDAET
+272 QLKKAED
-279 RFHAAKSV
+279 RFHTAKSI
-287 NEKFIDLQ
+287 NEKFKDLQ
-295 QKNEKYNTLQENR
+295 QKQEKQAVLQANR
-308 TVIEMKETSFKR
+308 EQIETEEQRFKL

-330 EQWHEEAMQNEQKAE
+330 EQWYEEAVQSEQNAEQ
-345 SLLKQIIA
+345 LLKQISV
-353 KKENIMNNFE
+353 KKEKTVKAFE
-363 LAQEKY
+363 LAYEKY
-369 EVVKNKES
+369 EELKGKES
-377 ERENVKKLVQRLEEL
+377 VREEGKKTVQRLEEL

-399 AEKQLNLQ
+399 AEKKSKLQ
-407 NAEIQIGKLK
+407 QAELQSGKLK
-417 ESMQNLDRQLEEHT
+417 EGIQKFEKQLEGQIS
-431 NQKQLMTGELQQ
+431 QKQQIAGELQQ
-443 LEQALEQYVDK
+443 LEVALEQYVAK

-479 KFEKEKEAAYSKMQ
+479 KYEQEKEVANQKMEV
-493 LAVNAYENMERR
+493 AVKAYEEMEHR
-505 WLSEQAGI
+505 WLNEQAGM
-513 LALHLHDGESC
+513 LALHLHEGESC
-524 PVCGSTTHPKKATE
+524 PVCGSIDHPKKATE
-538 QSGAID
+538 RGDSID
-544 ENELNGLRD
+544 EKQLNELRE
-553 KKNIAEKLHVQLE
+553 KKTVAEKLHVQVE
-566 EKWNFYHHQ
+566 EKWNFYRLQ
-575 YEQVIEE
+575 YEQVIDE
-582 VKKRGYQSEEL
+582 VVKRGYRSEEL
-593 VETYSALVQK
+593 VETYRTLVQN
-603 GKQLATEVNTLKAS
+603 GKQLAAEVNTLKES
-617 EETRKQ
+617 EEKRKQ
-623 IAVKIKSVEEKVDAL
+623 LALSVKGLEEKVEEL

-644 VETEQHR
+644 AEVMQHR
-651 IEMDCMQ
+651 TEMECMQ
-658 LRTSYEHDKKN
+658 LRTSYEHDQQKTH
-669 IPENLQTVQAW
+669 EDLQTLEAW
-680 KVQFDQAMHELK
+680 KKQFDQAVSTLRF
-692 LMEDEWKKVQEA
+692 MEEEWKKVQEA
-704 YQHWQN
+704 YQYWQN

-715 QAEQEGA
+715 QAEYDGA
-722 TNQFESAKLKK
+722 LKQVSHAKEKQ
-733 EETFT
+733 EETLLRFT
-738 RFMKELEQSGFTDQ
+738 TELEEGGFIDQ
-752 STYKE
+752 QAYKE
-757 AKLSDAEMELIQKEI
+757 AKLTDVEMKHLHEQIQE
-772 QSYYSFL
+772 YYSSL
-779 EVLAKQIEELHV
+779 EVLAKQIEELV
-791 ELKDKEYMD
+791 NELSGKEWTD
-800 ITALGE
+800 ITALE
-806 HIKELEIN
+806 EQMKELGIQ
-814 LDIIKEKR
+814 LDITKEKR
-822 QRAQNAVTYIS
+822 QRAQSAVAYIT

-868 SRISFERYILIE
+868 SRISFERYILME

-984 AVDTLIDLQKSGRF
+984 AIDALIDLQKSGRF

-1020 QKDGCSQTR
+1020 QKNGCSETR

>member
-1 MNEDETD
+1 MRPIRLIMT
-8 PAYYDGIWPYKQKE
+8 AFGPYKQKE
-22 VIDFDDLG
+22 VIDFNDLG
-30 EHRIFAISGNT
+30 DHRIFAISGNT

-66 DTSMLRSQFADDNVY
+66 DTSMLRSQFADDNMY

-120 VIDEEKVPAVDRFH
+120 VIDEENVPAVDRFH

-216 FRNVFKLPIRDGAIL
+216 FRNVFKLPIRDGALL

-246 EALEQETAVYKAEVE
+246 EALEQETDVYKAEVE
-261 QLQVEQDVQTK
+261 QLQVEQEVQTK

-279 RFHAAKSV
+279 RFHTSKSI

-308 TVIEMKETSFKR
+308 TIIEMKEKSFRR
-320 AEQAKRLLPF
+320 AEQAQRLLPF
-330 EQWHEEAMQNEQKAE
+330 EQWYEEAIQNEQKAE

-353 KKENIMNNFE
+353 KKENITNSFE

-369 EVVKNKES
+369 EAVKNKEP
-377 ERENVKKLVQRLEEL
+377 EREEAKKLVQRLEEL

-407 NAEIQIGKLK
+407 NAEIQVRQLK
-417 ESMQNLDRQLEEHT
+417 DSMQNLDRQLDEHT
-431 NQKQLMTGELQQ
+431 NQKQLMSSELQQ
-443 LEQALEQYVDK
+443 LERALEQYVAK

-479 KFEKEKEAAYSKMQ
+479 KFEKEKEAAYNKMQ

-524 PVCGSTTHPKKATE
+524 PVCGSTNHPKKATE
-538 QSGAID
+538 QSDAID
-544 ENELNGLRD
+544 EKELNDLRD
-553 KKNIAEKLHVQLE
+553 KKNAAEKLHVQLE
-566 EKWNFYHHQ
+566 EKWNFYHLQ

-582 VKKRGYQSEEL
+582 VKKRGYRLEEL
-593 VETYSALVQK
+593 AETYSALVQK
-603 GKQLATEVNTLKAS
+603 GKQLVTEVNTLKAS

-623 IAVKIKSVEEKVDAL
+623 TAVNIKSVEEKVDAF

-644 VETEQHR
+644 VEIVQHR
-651 IEMDCMQ
+651 TEMECMQ

-669 IPENLQTVQAW
+669 IPDNLQTIQAW
-680 KVQFDQAMHELK
+680 KIQFDQAIHELK

-715 QAEQEGA
+715 QAEQESA
-722 TNQFESAKLKK
+722 SNQFESTKLKK

-757 AKLSDAEMELIQKEI
+757 AKLSDIEMEMLQKEI
-772 QSYYSFL
+772 QSYYSSL
-779 EVLAKQIEELHV
+779 EVLAKQIEELHA

-806 HIKELEIN
+806 HITELQIN

-822 QRAQNAVTYIS
+822 QRAQTAVTYIS

-850 KAFQE
+850 KTFQE

-951 MADVIQAYEGGISIE
+951 MADVIQSYEGGISIE

-984 AVDTLIDLQKSGRF
+984 AVDALIDLQKSGRF

>member
-1 MNEDETD
+1 MRPIQLIMT
-8 PAYYDGIWPYKQKE
+8 AFGPYKQKE

-66 DTSMLRSQFADDNVY
+66 DTSMLRSQFADDNTY

-201 WKDVLQEKQ
+201 WKDILQEKQ

-216 FRNVFKLPIRDGAIL
+216 FRNVFKLPIRDGALL
-231 ETLVEQEHVNTHQVV
+231 ETLVEREHVNTHQVV
-246 EALEQETAVYKAEVE
+246 EALEQETAAYKAEVE

-308 TVIEMKETSFKR
+308 PVIEMKETSFKR

-330 EQWHEEAMQNEQKAE
+330 EQWYEEAMQNEQKAE

-353 KKENIMNNFE
+353 KKENITNSFE

-369 EVVKNKES
+369 EVVKNKEP
-377 ERENVKKLVQRLEEL
+377 EREDAKKLVQRLEEL

-417 ESMQNLDRQLEEHT
+417 ESMQNLDRQIDEHT
-431 NQKQLMTGELQQ
+431 NQKQLMSGELQQ
-443 LEQALEQYVDK
+443 LERALEQYVAK

-479 KFEKEKEAAYSKMQ
+479 KFEQEKEAAYHKMQ

-524 PVCGSTTHPKKATE
+524 PVCGSAEHPKKATE
-538 QSGAID
+538 QSDAID
-544 ENELNGLRD
+544 EKELNDLRD
-553 KKNIAEKLHVQLE
+553 KKNVAEKLHVQLE
-566 EKWNFYHHQ
+566 EKWNFYQLQ

-582 VKKRGYQSEEL
+582 VKQRGYRSEEL
-593 VETYSALVQK
+593 AETYSALVQK
-603 GKQLATEVNTLKAS
+603 GKQLVTEVNTLKAS

-623 IAVKIKSVEEKVDAL
+623 TAVNIKSIEEKIDAL

-669 IPENLQTVQAW
+669 IPENLQTVPAW
-680 KVQFDQAMHELK
+680 KVQFDQAMHELR
-692 LMEDEWKKVQEA
+692 LMEGEWKKVQEA

-722 TNQFESAKLKK
+722 STQFESAKLKK

-757 AKLSDAEMELIQKEI
+757 AKLSDAEMEMIQKEI
-772 QSYYSFL
+772 QSYYSSL
-779 EVLAKQIEELHV
+779 EVLAKQIEELHAEV
-791 ELKDKEYMD
+791 KDKEYMD
-800 ITALGE
+800 ITVLGE
-806 HIKELEIN
+806 HIQELEIN

-833 DLHENIRRID
+833 DLHENIKRID

-984 AVDTLIDLQKSGRF
+984 AVDALIDLQKSGRF

-1020 QKDGCSQTR
+1020 QKDGCSETR

>member
-1 MNEDETD
+1 MRPIQLIMT
-8 PAYYDGIWPYKQKE
+8 AFGPYKQKE

-81 TSVELTFQLKGKRY
+81 TSVELTFQLKGKCY

-210 KERELY
+210 KERELH
-216 FRNVFKLPIRDGAIL
+216 FRSVFKLPIRDGALL

-308 TVIEMKETSFKR
+308 TVIEMKEASFKR

-330 EQWHEEAMQNEQKAE
+330 EQWNEEAMQNEQRAE

-353 KKENIMNNFE
+353 KKENIMSNFE
-363 LAQEKY
+363 LVQGKY
-369 EVVKNKES
+369 EAVKNKEP
-377 ERENVKKLVQRLEEL
+377 EREDAKKLVQRLEEL
-392 QPIIASL
+392 QSIIASL

-417 ESMQNLDRQLEEHT
+417 ESMQNFDRQLEEHT
-431 NQKQLMTGELQQ
+431 NQKQLMSSELQQ
-443 LEQALEQYVDK
+443 LERALEQYVAK

-464 AKVLKQAYD
+464 AKILKQAYD

-479 KFEKEKEAAYSKMQ
+479 KFEKEKETAFTKMQ
-493 LAVNAYENMERR
+493 EAVRAYENMERR

-524 PVCGSTTHPKKATE
+524 PVCGSKNHPKKATE
-538 QSGAID
+538 QSDAID
-544 ENELNGLRD
+544 EKELNDLRD
-553 KKNIAEKLHVQLE
+553 KKNIAEKLHVQVE
-566 EKWNFYHHQ
+566 EKWNFYRLQ

-582 VKKRGYQSEEL
+582 VVKRGYNSEEL
-593 VETYSALVQK
+593 AETYSALVQK
-603 GKQLATEVNTLKAS
+603 GKQLAADVNSLKVS

-623 IAVKIKSVEEKVDAL
+623 TAVKIKNVEEKVDAL

-680 KVQFDQAMHELK
+680 KVQFDQAMHELR

-710 ENIRI
+710 ENVRI

-722 TNQFESAKLKK
+722 SNQFESAKSKK

-738 RFMKELEQSGFTDQ
+738 RFMRELEQSGFTDQ

-757 AKLSDAEMELIQKEI
+757 AKLSDAEMEMLQKEI
-772 QSYYSFL
+772 QGYYSSL
-779 EVLAKQIEELHV
+779 EVLAKQIEELHA

-833 DLHENIRRID
+833 DLHENIKRID

-984 AVDTLIDLQKSGRF
+984 AVDALIDLQKSGRF

>member
-1 MNEDETD
+1 MRPIQLIMT
-8 PAYYDGIWPYKQKE
+8 AFGPYKQKE
-22 VIDFDDLG
+22 VIDFNDLG
-30 EHRIFAISGNT
+30 DHRIFAISGNT

-66 DTSMLRSQFADDNVY
+66 DTSMLRSQFADDNMY

-216 FRNVFKLPIRDGAIL
+216 FRNVFKLPIRDGSLL

-246 EALEQETAVYKAEVE
+246 EALEQETDVYKAEVE
-261 QLQVEQDVQTK
+261 QLQVEQEVQTK

-287 NEKFIDLQ
+287 NEKFIYLQ

-320 AEQAKRLLPF
+320 AEEAKRLLPF
-330 EQWHEEAMQNEQKAE
+330 EQWYEEAIQNEQKAE

-353 KKENIMNNFE
+353 KKENITNSFE
-363 LAQEKY
+363 LAQQKY
-369 EVVKNKES
+369 EALKNKEP
-377 ERENVKKLVQRLEEL
+377 EREGAKKLVQRLEEL

-407 NAEIQIGKLK
+407 NAEIQVGKLK
-417 ESMQNLDRQLEEHT
+417 EGMHNLDRQLDEHT
-431 NQKQLMTGELQQ
+431 NQKQQMSGELQQ
-443 LEQALEQYVDK
+443 LERALEQYVAK

-479 KFEKEKEAAYSKMQ
+479 KFEQEKEAAYNKMQ
-493 LAVNAYENMERR
+493 MAVNAYENMERR
-505 WLSEQAGI
+505 WLNEQAGI

-524 PVCGSTTHPKKATE
+524 PVCGSTNHPKKATE
-538 QSGAID
+538 QSDAID
-544 ENELNGLRD
+544 EKELNDLRD
-553 KKNIAEKLHVQLE
+553 KKNTAEKLHVQLE
-566 EKWNFYHHQ
+566 EKWNFYHLQ

-582 VKKRGYQSEEL
+582 VKKRGYRSEEL
-593 VETYSALVQK
+593 AETYSALVQK

-623 IAVKIKSVEEKVDAL
+623 IAVNIKSVEEKVDAL

-651 IEMDCMQ
+651 IEIECMQ

-715 QAEQEGA
+715 QAEQESA
-722 TNQFESAKLKK
+722 SNQFESTKLKK
-733 EETFT
+733 EETFV

-757 AKLSDAEMELIQKEI
+757 AKLNDAEMEMLQKEI
-772 QSYYSFL
+772 QSYYSSL
-779 EVLAKQIEELHV
+779 EVLAKQIEELHA

-806 HIKELEIN
+806 HLKDLEIN

-951 MADVIQAYEGGISIE
+951 MADVIQSYEGGISIE

-984 AVDTLIDLQKSGRF
+984 AVDALIDLQKSGRF

>member
-1 MNEDETD
+1 MRPIQLIMT
-8 PAYYDGIWPYKQKE
+8 AFGPYKQKE
-22 VIDFDDLG
+22 VINFNDLG
-30 EHRIFAISGNT
+30 DHRIFAISGNT

-66 DTSMLRSQFADDNVY
+66 DTSMLRSQFADDNMY
-81 TSVELTFQLKGKRY
+81 TSVELTFQLKGKRF

-120 VIDEEKVPAVDRFH
+120 VIGEEKVPAVDRFH

-216 FRNVFKLPIRDGAIL
+216 FRNVFKLPIRDGSLL

-246 EALEQETAVYKAEVE
+246 EALEQETDVYKAEVE
-261 QLQVEQDVQTK
+261 QLQVEQEVQTK

-320 AEQAKRLLPF
+320 AEEAKRLLPF
-330 EQWHEEAMQNEQKAE
+330 EQWYEEAIQNEQKAE
-345 SLLKQIIA
+345 NLLKQIIA
-353 KKENIMNNFE
+353 KKENITNSFE

-369 EVVKNKES
+369 EAIKNKEP
-377 ERENVKKLVQRLEEL
+377 EREDAKKLVQRLEEL

-407 NAEIQIGKLK
+407 NAEIQVGKLK
-417 ESMQNLDRQLEEHT
+417 EGMHNLERQLDEHT
-431 NQKQLMTGELQQ
+431 NQKQLMSDELQQ
-443 LEQALEQYVDK
+443 LERALEQYVDK

-479 KFEKEKEAAYSKMQ
+479 KFEQEKEAAYNKMQ
-493 LAVNAYENMERR
+493 MAVNAYENMERR

-524 PVCGSTTHPKKATE
+524 PVCGSTDHPKKATE
-538 QSGAID
+538 QSNAID
-544 ENELNGLRD
+544 EKELNDLRD
-553 KKNIAEKLHVQLE
+553 KKNVAEKLHVQLE
-566 EKWNFYHHQ
+566 EKWNFYHLQ
-575 YEQVIEE
+575 YKQVIEE
-582 VKKRGYQSEEL
+582 VKERGYGTEEL
-593 VETYSALVQK
+593 AETYSALVQK
-603 GKQLATEVNTLKAS
+603 GKQLVTEVNTLKAS

-623 IAVKIKSVEEKVDAL
+623 TAVNIKSVEEKVDAL
-638 QKQKRE
+638 QKQQRE

-651 IEMDCMQ
+651 IEMECMQ

-680 KVQFDQAMHELK
+680 KVQFDQAMHQLK

-715 QAEQEGA
+715 QAEQESA
-722 TNQFESAKLKK
+722 SNQFESTKLKK
-733 EETFT
+733 EETFV

-757 AKLSDAEMELIQKEI
+757 AKLNDAEMEMLQKEI
-772 QSYYSFL
+772 QSYYSSL
-779 EVLAKQIEELHV
+779 EVLAKQIEELHA

-806 HIKELEIN
+806 HITELQIN

-822 QRAQNAVTYIS
+822 QRAQNAVTYIF

-984 AVDTLIDLQKSGRF
+984 AVDALIDLQKSGRF

>member
-1 MNEDETD
+1 MRPIQLIMT
-8 PAYYDGIWPYKQKE
+8 AFGPYKQKE

-216 FRNVFKLPIRDGAIL
+216 FRNVFKLPIRDGALL

-431 NQKQLMTGELQQ
+431 NQKQLVTGELQQ
-443 LEQALEQYVDK
+443 LERALEQYVDK

-692 LMEDEWKKVQEA
+692 LMEDEWKRVQEA

-722 TNQFESAKLKK
+722 TNQFESAKLKR

-772 QSYYSFL
+772 QSYYSSL

-984 AVDTLIDLQKSGRF
+984 AVDALIDLQKSGRF

>member
-1 MNEDETD
+1 MRPLQLIMT
-8 PAYYDGIWPYKQKE
+8 AFGPYKQQE
-22 VIDFDDLG
+22 VIDFNDLG
-30 EHRIFAISGNT
+30 DHRIFAISGNT

-81 TSVELTFQLKGKRY
+81 TSVELTFQLKGKQY

-105 QGNKTITGHAVELYE
+105 QGNKTVTGHAVELYE
-120 VIDEEKVPAVDRFH
+120 VIGDEKIPCVDRFH

-216 FRNVFKLPIRDGAIL
+216 FRNVFKLPVRDGSLL
-231 ETLVEQEHVNTHQVV
+231 ETLVQQEHVNTHQVV
-246 EALEQETAVYKAEVE
+246 EALEQETGCYEAEVE
-261 QLQVEQDVQTK
+261 QLQTQQIGQAQ
-272 QLKDAET
+272 QLKEVEV

-287 NEKFIDLQ
+287 NEKFKDLEQKQEQ
-295 QKNEKYNTLQENR
+295 QEALQANREQIEIEEKR
-308 TVIEMKETSFKR
+308 FKL
-320 AEQAKRLLPF
+320 AEQAKRLVPF
-330 EQWHEEAMQNEQKAE
+330 EQWYEEAMQSEQNAE
-345 SLLKQIIA
+345 QLLKQIFA
-353 KKENIMNNFE
+353 KKEKTVESFR

-369 EVVKNKES
+369 EELKGKES
-377 ERENVKKLVQRLEEL
+377 VREEAKKDVQRLEEL
-392 QPIIASL
+392 ESIIASL
-399 AEKQLNLQ
+399 AEKKSNLQ
-407 NAEIQIGKLK
+407 KVEIQREKLNEGIHK
-417 ESMQNLDRQLEEHT
+417 FEHQLEGQT
-431 NQKQLMTGELQQ
+431 SQKQQVAGELQQ
-443 LEQALEQYVDK
+443 LEAALEQYVTK

-464 AKVLKQAYD
+464 AKILKQAYD
-473 VWQEKQ
+473 VWNEKQ
-479 KFEKEKEAAYSKMQ
+479 KYEKEKESSSQK
-493 LAVNAYENMERR
+493 VEIVVKAYEEMEQL
-505 WLSEQAGI
+505 WLNEQAGM
-513 LALHLHDGESC
+513 LAQHLHDGESC
-524 PVCGSTTHPKKATE
+524 PVCGSTTHPNKATE
-538 QSGAID
+538 RGDSID
-544 ENELNGLRD
+544 EQQLNELRE
-553 KKNIAEKLHVQLE
+553 KKTVAEKLHMQVA
-566 EKWNFYHHQ
+566 EKWNFYRAQ

-582 VKKRGYQSEEL
+582 VANRGYRSEEL
-593 VETYSALVQK
+593 AETYRTLVQK
-603 GKQLATEVNTLKAS
+603 GKQLVAEVNALKES
-617 EETRKQ
+617 EEKRKQ
-623 IAVKIKSVEEKVDAL
+623 LASSLKGFEQQVEEL
-638 QKQKRE
+638 QKQKH
-644 VETEQHR
+644 ETEAMLHR
-651 IEMDCMQ
+651 TELECIE
-658 LRTSYEHDKKN
+658 LRTSYEHDQQK
-669 IPENLQTVQAW
+669 IPESLQTLEAW
-680 KVQFDQAMHELK
+680 KKQFQHAVSTLRF
-692 LMEDEWKKVQEA
+692 MEDEWKKVQEV

-710 ENIRI
+710 ENIRV
-715 QAEQEGA
+715 QAEHDGVVKQVTQTKE
-722 TNQFESAKLKK
+722 KK
-733 EETFT
+733 EETLL
-738 RFMKELEQSGFTDQ
+738 RFMTELQQGGFINQQAYT
-752 STYKE
+752 E
-757 AKLSDAEMELIQKEI
+757 AKLTDVEIKHLQEHIKE
-772 QSYYSFL
+772 YYSSL
-779 EVLAKQIEELHV
+779 EVVAKQIEELTN
-791 ELKDKEYMD
+791 ELAGKEWTD
-800 ITALGE
+800 ITVLE
-806 HIKELEIN
+806 EQMKELEIQ
-814 LDIIKEKR
+814 LDITKEKR
-822 QRAQNAVTYIS
+822 QRAQNAVAYIS
-833 DLHENIRRID
+833 DLHDNIKRID

-984 AVDTLIDLQKSGRF
+984 AVDALIDLQKSGRF

>member
-1 MNEDETD
+1 MRPIQLIMT
-8 PAYYDGIWPYKQKE
+8 AFGPYKQKE

-66 DTSMLRSQFADDNVY
+66 DTSMLRSQFADDNTY

-216 FRNVFKLPIRDGAIL
+216 FRNVFKLPIRDGSLL

-279 RFHAAKSV
+279 RFHAARSV

-308 TVIEMKETSFKR
+308 TVIEMKEISFKR

-330 EQWHEEAMQNEQKAE
+330 EQWYEEAMQNEQKVE
-345 SLLKQIIA
+345 SLLKQIIT
-353 KKENIMNNFE
+353 KKENITSSFE

-369 EVVKNKES
+369 EAVKSKEP
-377 ERENVKKLVQRLEEL
+377 ERENAKKLVQRLEEL

-407 NAEIQIGKLK
+407 NAEVQVGKLK
-417 ESMQNLDRQLEEHT
+417 ESMQNLEQQLEVHT
-431 NQKQLMTGELQQ
+431 NQKQLMSGELQQ
-443 LEQALEQYVDK
+443 LERALEQYVAK

-479 KFEKEKEAAYSKMQ
+479 KFEQEKEASYNKMQ

-524 PVCGSTTHPKKATE
+524 PVCGSKNHPKKATE
-538 QSGAID
+538 QSDAID
-544 ENELNGLRD
+544 EQVLNDLRD
-553 KKNIAEKLHVQLE
+553 KKNSAEKLHVQLE
-566 EKWNFYHHQ
+566 EKWNFYHLQ
-575 YEQVIEE
+575 YEHVIEE
-582 VKKRGYQSEEL
+582 VKKRGYRSEEL
-593 VETYSALVQK
+593 AETYSALVQK

-623 IAVKIKSVEEKVDAL
+623 TAVNIKNVEEKVDVL

-651 IEMDCMQ
+651 TEMECMQ

-669 IPENLQTVQAW
+669 IPESLQTVQAW
-680 KVQFDQAMHELK
+680 KIQFDQARHDLK
-692 LMEDEWKKVQEA
+692 LLEDEWKKVQEA

-715 QAEQEGA
+715 QAEQESA
-722 TNQFESAKLKK
+722 SNQCESAKLKK
-733 EETFT
+733 EETFA

-757 AKLSDAEMELIQKEI
+757 AKLSDAEMDMLQKEI
-772 QSYYSFL
+772 QSYYSSL
-779 EVLAKQIEELHV
+779 EVLAKQIEELRA

-800 ITALGE
+800 ISALGE
-806 HIKELEIN
+806 HIKDLEIN

-984 AVDTLIDLQKSGRF
+984 AVDALIDLQKSGRF

-1020 QKDGCSQTR
+1020 QKDGCSHTR

>member
-1 MNEDETD
+1 MRPIQLIMT
-8 PAYYDGIWPYKQKE
+8 AFGPYKQKE

-216 FRNVFKLPIRDGAIL
+216 FRNVFKLPISDGAIL

-443 LEQALEQYVDK
+443 LERALEQYVDK

-553 KKNIAEKLHVQLE
+553 KKNIAEKLHVQLG

-772 QSYYSFL
+772 QSYYSSL

-984 AVDTLIDLQKSGRF
+984 AVDALIDLQKSGRF

>member
-1 MNEDETD
+1 MRPIQLIMT
-8 PAYYDGIWPYKQKE
+8 AFGPYKQKE
-22 VIDFDDLG
+22 VIDFKDLG

-66 DTSMLRSQFADDNVY
+66 DTNMLRSQFADDDVY
-81 TSVELTFQLKGKRY
+81 TSVELTFQLKGKSY

-120 VIDEEKVPAVDRFH
+120 VIDEEKVPCVDRFH

-187 YKLMRELLDQKRKQ
+187 YKLMREILDQKRKR

-216 FRNVFKLPIRDGAIL
+216 FRNVFKLPIRDGALL

-246 EALEQETAVYKAEVE
+246 EALEQETIWYNAEVE
-261 QLQVEQDVQTK
+261 QLHLEQNDKTK
-272 QLKDAET
+272 QLKEAEAH
-279 RFHAAKSV
+279 FHAAKAV
-287 NEKFIDLQ
+287 NEKFKDLE
-295 QKNEKYNTLQENR
+295 QKNEKYSILQENR
-308 TVIEMKETSFKR
+308 AVIEMKEKSFKH

-330 EQWHEEAMQNEQKAE
+330 EQWHEEAMQYEQQSE

-353 KKENIMNNFE
+353 KKEHIMNSFA

-369 EVVKNKES
+369 EALKNKAS
-377 ERENVKKLVQRLEEL
+377 ERENAKKQVQRLEEL

-399 AEKQLNLQ
+399 AEKKLNLQ
-407 NAEIQIGKLK
+407 NAEIHIGKLK
-417 ESMQNLDRQLEEHT
+417 EGMQKLDEQLEAHKNE
-431 NQKQLMTGELQQ
+431 KQRMSGELQQ
-443 LEQALEQYVDK
+443 LEAALEQYVAK

-479 KFEKEKEAAYSKMQ
+479 KYELEKESAFHKMQ
-493 LAVNAYENMERR
+493 QAVSTYENMERR

-524 PVCGSTTHPKKATE
+524 PVCGSMDHPKKATE
-538 QSGAID
+538 QSNAID
-544 ENELNGLRD
+544 EKELNELRE
-553 KKNIAEKLHVQLE
+553 KKTIAEKLHVQLE
-566 EKWNFYHHQ
+566 EKWNFYRVQ

-582 VKKRGYQSEEL
+582 VLKRGYRSEEL

-603 GKQLATEVNTLKAS
+603 GKQLAAEVNALKAS

-623 IAVKIKSVEEKVDAL
+623 IAVNIKSVEEKVEEL

-644 VETEQHR
+644 VETVQHR
-651 IEMDCMQ
+651 TEMECMQ
-658 LRTSYEHDKKN
+658 LRTSYEHDKQN
-669 IPENLQTVQAW
+669 IPESLQTVQAW
-680 KVQFDQAMHELK
+680 KVQFDQALQELR
-692 LMEDEWKKVQEA
+692 LMEDEWEKVQEA

-715 QAEQEGA
+715 QAEHDNA
-722 TNQFESAKLKK
+722 SNQFNSAKEKK

-752 STYKE
+752 LTYKE
-757 AKLSDAEMELIQKEI
+757 SKLNDAEMDKLQQEI
-772 QSYYSFL
+772 QSYYSSL
-779 EVLAKQIEELHV
+779 EVLTKQIEELKAD
-791 ELKDKEYMD
+791 LKDKEYMD
-800 ITALGE
+800 ISSLDE
-806 HIKELEIN
+806 QVKELEIS

-822 QRAQNAVTYIS
+822 QRAQNAVSYIT
-833 DLHENIRRID
+833 DLHENIKRID

-855 LVDLYEVMKGDNE
+855 LVDLYEVMKGDND

-984 AVDTLIDLQKSGRF
+984 AVDALIDLQKSGRF

>member
-1 MNEDETD
+1 MRPIQLIMT
-8 PAYYDGIWPYKQKE
+8 AFGPYKQKE
-22 VIDFDDLG
+22 VIDFKDLG

-66 DTSMLRSQFADDNVY
+66 DTNMLRSQFADDNVY
-81 TSVELTFQLKGKRY
+81 TSVELTFQLKGKSY

-120 VIDEEKVPAVDRFH
+120 VIDEEKVPCVDRFH

-216 FRNVFKLPIRDGAIL
+216 FRNVFKLPIRDGALL

-246 EALEQETAVYKAEVE
+246 EALEQETIWYNAEVE
-261 QLQVEQDVQTK
+261 QLHVEQNDKTK
-272 QLKDAET
+272 QLKEAEA
-279 RFHAAKSV
+279 RFHAAKAV
-287 NEKFIDLQ
+287 NEKFKDLE
-295 QKNEKYNTLQENR
+295 QKNEKYSTLQENR
-308 TVIEMKETSFKR
+308 AVIEMKEKSFKH

-330 EQWHEEAMQNEQKAE
+330 EQWYEEAMQHEQQSE
-345 SLLKQIIA
+345 SLLKQIIT
-353 KKENIMNNFE
+353 KKELIMNSFE

-369 EVVKNKES
+369 EALKNKAS
-377 ERENVKKLVQRLEEL
+377 ERENAKKQVQRLEEL

-399 AEKQLNLQ
+399 AEKKLNLQ

-417 ESMQNLDRQLEEHT
+417 EGMQKLDEQLEVHT
-431 NQKQLMTGELQQ
+431 NEKQRMSGELQQ
-443 LEQALEQYVDK
+443 LEVALEQYVAK

-479 KFEKEKEAAYSKMQ
+479 KYEQEKEIAFHKMQ
-493 LAVNAYENMERR
+493 QAVSAYENMERR

-524 PVCGSTTHPKKATE
+524 PVCGSMDHPKKATE
-538 QSGAID
+538 QSNAID
-544 ENELNGLRD
+544 EKALNELRE
-553 KKNIAEKLHVQLE
+553 KKNVAEKSHVQLE
-566 EKWNFYHHQ
+566 EKWNFYRVQ

-582 VKKRGYQSEEL
+582 VLKRGYRSEEL

-603 GKQLATEVNTLKAS
+603 GKQLAAEVNTLKAS
-617 EETRKQ
+617 EETRKK
-623 IAVKIKSVEEKVDAL
+623 IAVNIKSVEEKVEEL

-644 VETEQHR
+644 VETIQHR
-651 IEMDCMQ
+651 TEMECMQ
-658 LRTSYEHDKKN
+658 LRTSYEHDKQN
-669 IPENLQTVQAW
+669 IPESLQTVQAW
-680 KVQFDQAMHELK
+680 KVQFDHALQELR
-692 LMEDEWKKVQEA
+692 LMEDEWEKVQEA
-704 YQHWQN
+704 YQHLQN

-715 QAEQEGA
+715 QVEHDSAS
-722 TNQFESAKLKK
+722 NQFNSAKEKK

-752 STYKE
+752 LTYTE
-757 AKLSDAEMELIQKEI
+757 SKLNDAEMDKLQQEI
-772 QSYYSFL
+772 QSYYSSL
-779 EVLAKQIEELHV
+779 EVLTKQIEELKAD
-791 ELKDKEYMD
+791 LKDKEYMD
-800 ITALGE
+800 ISSLDE
-806 HIKELEIN
+806 QVKELEIN

-822 QRAQNAVTYIS
+822 QRAQNAVSYIT
-833 DLHENIRRID
+833 DLHENIKRID

-855 LVDLYEVMKGDNE
+855 LVDLYEVMKGDND

-919 LDVYDAYTG
+919 LDVHDAYTG

-984 AVDTLIDLQKSGRF
+984 AVDALIDLQKSGRF

>member
-1 MNEDETD
+1 MRPIQLIMT
-8 PAYYDGIWPYKQKE
+8 AFGPYKQKE

-216 FRNVFKLPIRDGAIL
+216 FRNVFKLPIRDGALL

-246 EALEQETAVYKAEVE
+246 EALEQEIAVYKAEVE

-320 AEQAKRLLPF
+320 AEQAKRLIPF
-330 EQWHEEAMQNEQKAE
+330 EQWHEEAMQNEQKVE

-353 KKENIMNNFE
+353 KKENITKSFE
-363 LAQEKY
+363 LTQEKY
-369 EVVKNKES
+369 EEVKNKEP
-377 ERENVKKLVQRLEEL
+377 EREKAKKLVQRLEEL
-392 QPIIASL
+392 QLIIASL

-431 NQKQLMTGELQQ
+431 DQKQLMSSELQQ
-443 LEQALEQYVDK
+443 LERALEQYVDK

-479 KFEKEKEAAYSKMQ
+479 KFEKEKETAFTKMQ
-493 LAVNAYENMERR
+493 EAVHAYENMERR

-513 LALHLHDGESC
+513 LALHLHDGQSC
-524 PVCGSTTHPKKATE
+524 PVCGSTNHPKKATE
-538 QSGAID
+538 QSDAID
-544 ENELNGLRD
+544 EKELNDLRD
-553 KKNIAEKLHVQLE
+553 KKNIAEKLHVQVE

-680 KVQFDQAMHELK
+680 KVQFDQAMHELR

-722 TNQFESAKLKK
+722 STQFESAKSKK

-738 RFMKELEQSGFTDQ
+738 RFMKELEQSGFTNQ

-757 AKLSDAEMELIQKEI
+757 AKLSDAEMEMIQKEI
-772 QSYYSFL
+772 QSYYSSL
-779 EVLAKQIEELHV
+779 EVLAKQIEELQG

-806 HIKELEIN
+806 HIKDLEIN

-822 QRAQNAVTYIS
+822 QRAQSAVAYIS

-984 AVDTLIDLQKSGRF
+984 AVDALIDLQKSGRF

>member
-1 MNEDETD
+1 MRPIQLIMT
-8 PAYYDGIWPYKQKE
+8 AFGPYKQKE
-22 VIDFDDLG
+22 VIDFNDLG
-30 EHRIFAISGNT
+30 DHRIFAISGNT

-66 DTSMLRSQFADDNVY
+66 DTSMLRSQFADDNMY
-81 TSVELTFQLKGKRY
+81 TSVELTFQLKGKRF

-120 VIDEEKVPAVDRFH
+120 VIGEEKVPAVDRFH

-216 FRNVFKLPIRDGAIL
+216 FRNVFKLPIRDGSLL

-246 EALEQETAVYKAEVE
+246 EALEQETDVYKAEVE
-261 QLQVEQDVQTK
+261 QLQVEQEVQTK

-320 AEQAKRLLPF
+320 AEEAKRLLPF
-330 EQWHEEAMQNEQKAE
+330 EQWYEEAIQNEQKAE
-345 SLLKQIIA
+345 NLLKQIIA
-353 KKENIMNNFE
+353 KKENITNNFE

-369 EVVKNKES
+369 EAIKNKEP
-377 ERENVKKLVQRLEEL
+377 EREDAKKLVQRLEEL

-407 NAEIQIGKLK
+407 NAEIQVGKLK
-417 ESMQNLDRQLEEHT
+417 EGMHNLERQLDEHT
-431 NQKQLMTGELQQ
+431 NQKQLMSDELQQ
-443 LEQALEQYVDK
+443 LERALEQYVDK

-479 KFEKEKEAAYSKMQ
+479 KFEQEKEAAYNKMQ
-493 LAVNAYENMERR
+493 MAVNAYENMERR

-524 PVCGSTTHPKKATE
+524 PVCGSTDHPKKATE
-538 QSGAID
+538 QSNAID
-544 ENELNGLRD
+544 EKELNDLRD
-553 KKNIAEKLHVQLE
+553 KKNVAEKLHVQLE
-566 EKWNFYHHQ
+566 EKWNFYHLQ
-575 YEQVIEE
+575 YKQVIEE
-582 VKKRGYQSEEL
+582 VKERGYGTEEL
-593 VETYSALVQK
+593 AETYSALVQK
-603 GKQLATEVNTLKAS
+603 GKQLVTEVNTLKAS

-623 IAVKIKSVEEKVDAL
+623 TAVNIKSVEEKVDAL
-638 QKQKRE
+638 QKQQRE

-651 IEMDCMQ
+651 IEMECMQ

-680 KVQFDQAMHELK
+680 KVQFDQAMHQLK

-715 QAEQEGA
+715 QAEQESA
-722 TNQFESAKLKK
+722 SNQFESTKLKK
-733 EETFT
+733 EETFA

-757 AKLSDAEMELIQKEI
+757 AKLNDAEMEMLQKEI
-772 QSYYSFL
+772 QSYYSSL
-779 EVLAKQIEELHV
+779 EVLAKQIEELHA

-800 ITALGE
+800 ITALDE
-806 HIKELEIN
+806 HITELQIN

-822 QRAQNAVTYIS
+822 QRAQNAVTYIF

-984 AVDTLIDLQKSGRF
+984 AVDALIDLQKSGRF